1 MDKPSGSI
9 RHDEVVAAVVEATLG
24 EALERT
30 FIELFTRVSL
40 DDLERAVVE
49 LRTIG
54 PRLASTLGNSARI
67 NVDAE
72 TLDHAQAEATRRLAY
87 HLDRAAGAV
96 SGR

>member
-1 MDKPSGSI
+1 LVNPG
-9 RHDEVVAAVVEATLG
+9 RANGRLAPAAPLPG
-24 EALERT
+24 
-30 FIELFTRVSL
+30 
-40 DDLERAVVE
+40 LERAVVE

-54 PRLASTLGNSARI
+54 PRLASTLGNSAWI

-72 TLDHAQAEATRRLAY
+72 TLDHARAEATRRLAY